1 MEQKA
6 EEVYFSDLQ
15 RARELLRESGAS
27 VVLCKGENYVTKSQR
42 GIRPLLEWEE
52 SGEDYG
58 GWSAADKIVGR
69 AAAFL
74 FILLGVRAVYGE
86 VMSEGAFRIL
96 SERGIA
102 AEYGTLAQTIR
113 NREGT
118 GMCPMEQAVLAVT
131 EPTDAPQVLRRALQH
146 LRQKQEA
153 GGQ

>member
-15 RARELLRESGAS
+15 RARALLRESGAS

-58 GWSAADKIVGR
+58 GWAAADKIVGR

-102 AEYGTLAQTIR
+102 AEYDTLAQTIR

-131 EPTDAPQVLRRALQH
+131 EPTDAPQALRRALQH